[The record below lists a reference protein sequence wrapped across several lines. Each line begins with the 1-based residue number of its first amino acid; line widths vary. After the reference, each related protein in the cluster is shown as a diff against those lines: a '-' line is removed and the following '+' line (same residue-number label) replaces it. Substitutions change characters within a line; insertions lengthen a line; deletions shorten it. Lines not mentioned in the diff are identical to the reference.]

1 MRARL
6 IKREEITRQSSR
18 ETIQRNSPSQLEA
31 QAQAPARTG
40 IAAIRTEVEARMTT
54 TMRQKRV
61 QARKDFNGLFAHLNQ
76 R

>member
-31 QAQAPARTG
+31 QAPALTG
-40 IAAIRTEVEARMTT
+40 IAAIRAAISVRMMTPE
-54 TMRQKRV
+54 RQKRE
-61 QARKDFNGLFAHLNQ
+61 QARERFNNLFAQ
-76 R
+76 RF